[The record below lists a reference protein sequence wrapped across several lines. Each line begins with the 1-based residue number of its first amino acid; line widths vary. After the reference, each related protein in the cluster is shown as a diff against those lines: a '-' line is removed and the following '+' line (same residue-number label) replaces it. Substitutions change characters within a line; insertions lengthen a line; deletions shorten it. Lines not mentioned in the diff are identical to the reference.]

1 MIPLQYITSPYCQP
15 AMTAVLSHLGFEDIM
30 HLSRTCRAFQGLA
43 KELQVGNYNL
53 DLELRGCVSRILK
66 KEGYEA
72 HYGEDERDWFQK
84 IDVEGNAWTV
94 ILDLDTKSVVENLF
108 NWAMTTACMYLI
120 TWNKAYAIFPY
131 TTFIRRECY
140 MVKELSDSV
149 GDYVTEIEKEGIQ
162 VRSISWKQK
171 GLSGNCDT
179 LTRRRRIGDKYSWI
193 IHLDTTGIVPS
204 TVPDEVI
211 EYAAFNL
218 AAVDSEF
225 ILDGGPAMR
234 YENRFDVWKHGAME

>member
-1 MIPLQYITSPYCQP
+1 
-15 AMTAVLSHLGFEDIM
+15 MTAVLFHLGFEDIM

-43 KELQVGNYNL
+43 KELRVGNYNIDRELKGWFTDPKDFRSLQAQFGAVIVEYFARNFFTRTTAEL
-53 DLELRGCVSRILK
+53 DCLDIYLPRKHRKVFRAYLK
-66 KEGYEA
+66 KEGYGA

-108 NWAMTTACMYLI
+108 NWAMTTACMHLI

-131 TTFIRRECY
+131 TTFIRKECY

-162 VRSISWKQK
+162 VRSITWKQK

-179 LTRRRRIGDKYSWI
+179 LTRR
-193 IHLDTTGIVPS
+193 
-204 TVPDEVI
+204 
-211 EYAAFNL
+211 
-218 AAVDSEF
+218 
-225 ILDGGPAMR
+225 
-234 YENRFDVWKHGAME
+234 